1 MFVIAVVLAIMFFS
15 RGCGCGCD
23 FYLFCHFCCFV
34 VIVCSFFQVSPCF
47 YCFVVCCV
55 IVLCAHVL
63 FSCHNLLMY
72 IVGGVGEEEIKCEV
86 EGGGM
91 RIR

>member
-1 MFVIAVVLAIMFFS
+1 MRLCFLVAGADVDVIFT
-15 RGCGCGCD
+15 
-23 FYLFCHFCCFV
+23 YFCHFCCFV

-86 EGGGM
+86 EGGG
-91 RIR
+91 